1 MLLPWKGTF
10 CCFLKNNNNKG
21 IQQSFGGDGY
31 VYYLDWVMVTPAYTY
46 IQTHQIVYI
55 SYVQFFIY
63 QIYLNKD
70 RMWVRKDVCWEN
82 QNSNQLGMEWTVFSS
97 FIVPNS
103 VQLSS
108 ADMNTFS
115 LKRPLW
121 NFNEAQMAPEESAHW
136 YSLSR
141 DCLGKKNLEIRCSGE
156 RICFFCNYFV
166 IALWVSCILQNLA

>member
-1 MLLPWKGTF
+1 MRTVSGKRGEQMLLPWKGTF

-121 NFNEAQMAPEESAHW
+121 NFNEAQMGPRGIC
-136 YSLSR
+136 SLIFPFKRLLRKKKSR
-141 DCLGKKNLEIRCSGE
+141 NKMLRGENL
-156 RICFFCNYFV
+156 
-166 IALWVSCILQNLA
+166 LLL